1 MGSTNALA
9 AYARWADQLPHRA
22 RHVLVWMALRSLDHD
37 GDKGQPARLYFAG
50 PDELA
55 TAIGYDMAT
64 AESRH
69 AGLNKVAEDIA
80 LLVKVGAIERIE
92 RGRSGHRAVYR
103 LRVDAIP
110 STTATV
116 VSSPPP
122 QWSLGEVGTTKENDQ
137 EPPSSSPRSESHQGP
152 AESDDDAELAAALST
167 LAPLPTARYLA
178 LKRQA
183 RSTLGRAALE
193 RDVVIAAARAAN
205 Q

>member
-1 MGSTNALA
+1 
-9 AYARWADQLPHRA
+9 
-22 RHVLVWMALRSLDHD
+22 
-37 GDKGQPARLYFAG
+37 
-50 PDELA
+50 
-55 TAIGYDMAT
+55 
-64 AESRH
+64 
-69 AGLNKVAEDIA
+69 
-80 LLVKVGAIERIE
+80 
-92 RGRSGHRAVYR
+92 VYR

-110 STTATV
+110 STTATVVQKDHRHGGDSTTATV

>member
-1 MGSTNALA
+1 M
-9 AYARWADQLPHRA
+9 
-22 RHVLVWMALRSLDHD
+22 WMALRSLDHD

-110 STTATV
+110 STTATVVQKDHRHGGDSTTATV